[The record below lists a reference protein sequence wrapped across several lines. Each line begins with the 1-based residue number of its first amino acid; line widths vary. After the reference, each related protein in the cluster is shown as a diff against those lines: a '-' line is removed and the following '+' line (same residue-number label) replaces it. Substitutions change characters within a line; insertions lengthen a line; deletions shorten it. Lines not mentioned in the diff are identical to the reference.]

1 MALTTLRSGNTID
14 NKVGTD
20 ETIPASPTEAI
31 TSKVSEKERENAP
44 PFPQRLV
51 KPKKEKQLL
60 NIFETLRKVKIN
72 IPLDAIQQI
81 PSYAK
86 FLKNCCTH
94 KRKFQDYE
102 IVVLTEQVSAV
113 LLRKLPPKLKDPG
126 SFAIPCRVGEQLFD
140 HVLLD
145 LGASINLLPYTMYD
159 RLGLGE
165 LQPTSINLQLAN
177 KSIKRGILEDVL
189 VKVDQFILPVN
200 FIVLDMEESLMPLP
214 LLIVLG
220 RPFMR
225 TTDTKIY
232 EKKGTVSIKVNGEK
246 IEFKIFDTLKSH
258 QDNIDFFNVCVI
270 QNIVEEFF

>member
-1 MALTTLRSGNTID
+1 
-14 NKVGTD
+14 
-20 ETIPASPTEAI
+20 
-31 TSKVSEKERENAP
+31 
-44 PFPQRLV
+44 
-51 KPKKEKQLL
+51 
-60 NIFETLRKVKIN
+60 
-72 IPLDAIQQI
+72 
-81 PSYAK
+81 
-86 FLKNCCTH
+86 
-94 KRKFQDYE
+94 
-102 IVVLTEQVSAV
+102 
-113 LLRKLPPKLKDPG
+113 
-126 SFAIPCRVGEQLFD
+126 
-140 HVLLD
+140 
-145 LGASINLLPYTMYD
+145 
-159 RLGLGE
+159 
-165 LQPTSINLQLAN
+165 
-177 KSIKRGILEDVL
+177 LEDVL